1 MCYTT
6 DEYAD
11 PKDETTYDEKLPYR
25 TDGYRT
31 NCNDIEVR
39 GAALLSSV
47 LLLCICGLVTSERGK
62 VAALGLAPLLIGSL
76 RVAALLF
83 SALLFGLFSLLFC

>member
-11 PKDETTYDEKLPYR
+11 PKDETTYDENLPYG

-31 NCNDIEVR
+31 NCNDIEV
-39 GAALLSSV
+39 
-47 LLLCICGLVTSERGK
+47 
-62 VAALGLAPLLIGSL
+62 SL
-76 RVAALLF
+76 
-83 SALLFGLFSLLFC
+83 